1 MPSTVVP
8 TLDLPFFELC
18 NQAPVA
24 SGATAAM
31 ATAEDGSDRFIYY
44 LSGSTF
50 TRYDREQDTWQ
61 LLANPGVAPATLV
74 SLRHTRRRGYHGRV
88 LGATAST
95 VTLPNLRG
103 PELDG
108 QTIRIEYGPG
118 QGQERTLTYT
128 GETVHDF
135 GVVTAA
141 TGLVLTDSTKKWR
154 VNQWAGHTVAITFG
168 TGTTAYRKVLY
179 NDATSLTISDANLM
193 PHDPWNNTD
202 IVAAA
207 PYAVPVATAGAQSM
221 YRIISAEFNLSSNWT
236 TTPGASSYFTTLSGG
251 IYLVS
256 SAAAAP
262 FFTLQYYD
270 VLGDYWYSKTVPQGL
285 IGAALGTDIS
295 LERFAKVGTALVA
308 STAVTSATART
319 VTASSLSLANDRY
332 ANCRM
337 LIVSGTGTGQHRR
350 IVGHTGA
357 QFWLS
362 RDWSTT
368 PDATS
373 TFEVWPDFDRLW
385 LTGGAASAMYAYS
398 PENDYWMQGQAF
410 DDGVTTNI
418 SASLSNVWM
427 PFGVSTG
434 ARIAA
439 GVTAVNATPTAG
451 GTGYVIGDVLTCS
464 VGGTGAQVIVT
475 SIAPSGAVTGIQLVH
490 SGTATGFAVGT
501 GRATTGGTGSGCTI
515 EITAVGATALITTAS
530 AHFVRTGDSV
540 TFAGCSEAAWNAA
553 HTVLGAPSTTTFC
566 VAVTATANMAASNS
580 QSTTVIV
587 DPTKNW
593 VPGEHV
599 GRIVEVMVAGRAPT
613 AQRRWITANTATTLT
628 VAAITAAVN
637 GTSKYVIYDA
647 KAFGVDDQRASTG
660 QEAYGW
666 ATGGS
671 TTTLVDNTKSWIPNQ
686 WAGYLFKI
694 ETGTGYGS
702 GRISI
707 ISNTATTLTYATQA
721 FTPDATTKYEIAD
734 TWGLASAS
742 TTTTITEATSK
753 NWTVNQWAGKRVR
766 ITAGTGSGQESA
778 VASNT
783 ATALTTGTITAGDA
797 TSVYAILGIPARGAG
812 TGLVYPYDAS
822 ASLKGRYM
830 VSVRGGGTNQI
841 DLFNVQTGR
850 WEYGIH
856 INPQNELFTTGSSY
870 NYLGGDKIILSRT
883 ANTSVVRL
891 LELDLFKR
899 EIRGRGTT
907 TFLSGTVTIG
917 NILEVVEAQGYKI
930 AYVMQSGGT
939 LMSRAVVI

>member
-1 MPSTVVP
+1 MTSTIVS

-24 SGATAAM
+24 SGATAAL

-44 LSGSTF
+44 LSGSAF
-50 TRYDREQDTWQ
+50 YRYDTQMDTWQ
-61 LLANPGVAPATLV
+61 QLATPGVAPATVV
-74 SLRHTRRRGYHGRV
+74 SMRHTKRRGYHGRV
-88 LGATAST
+88 LAATAST
-95 VTLPNLRG
+95 VTLPTLRG
-103 PELDG
+103 PELTG

-118 QGQERTLTYT
+118 AGQERTITFSS
-128 GETVHDF
+128 ETTHDF

-154 VNQWAGHTVAITFG
+154 VNQWAGYTVAITFG

-179 NDATSLTISDANLM
+179 NDATALTISDANLM

-202 IVAAA
+202 IVAAS
-207 PYAVPVATAGAQSM
+207 PYAVPVATAGSQTM
-221 YRIISAEFNLSSNWT
+221 YRILSAQFTLNTNWT
-236 TTPGASSYFTTLSGG
+236 ATPSSASYFTTLSGG

-270 VLGDYWYSKTVPQGL
+270 ILGDYWYTKTVPQGL
-285 IGAALGTDIS
+285 IGAALGTDICT
-295 LERFAKVGTALVA
+295 ERFAKVGTALVA
-308 STAVTSATART
+308 STAVTSATARS

-337 LIVSGTGTGQHRR
+337 LIVGGTGAGQHRR
-350 IVGHTGA
+350 IVGNNAT
-357 QFWLS
+357 QFWMS
-362 RDWSTT
+362 RDWATT

-385 LTGGAASAMYAYS
+385 LSGNASSAMYAYS

-434 ARIAA
+434 TRIAS
-439 GVTAVNATPTAG
+439 GITAVASAPTAG
-451 GTGYVIGDVLTCS
+451 GTNYVIGDVLTCS

-475 SIAPSGAVTGIQLVH
+475 SISPGGVVTGIELVN
-490 SGTATGFAVGT
+490 SGTATGFTVGT
-501 GRATTGGTGSGCTI
+501 GRATTGGTGTGCTI
-515 EITAVGATALITTAS
+515 EITAVGATATITTAS
-530 AHFVRTGDSV
+530 AHFLRTGDSV
-540 TFAGCSEAAWNAA
+540 TFAGCTEAAWNTA

-593 VPGEHV
+593 TTNEHV
-599 GRIVEVMVAGRAPT
+599 GRIVDLMVAGRAPT

-628 VAAITAAVN
+628 VATITAAAN
-637 GTSKYVIYDA
+637 GTSKYTIYDA
-647 KAFGVDDQRASTG
+647 KTFGVDDQRVTSG

-671 TTTLVDNTKSWIPNQ
+671 TTTLADSTKSWVPNQ

-707 ISNTATTLTYATQA
+707 ISNTATTLTYATQS

-742 TTTTITEATSK
+742 TTTSITEATSK

-766 ITAGTGSGQESA
+766 ITAGTGVGQESA

-797 TSVYAILGIPARGAG
+797 TSVYAILGIPPRGAG
-812 TGLVYPYDAS
+812 TGLVYPYDAT
-822 ASLKGRYM
+822 ASERGRYL
-830 VSVRGGGTNQI
+830 VSVRGAATNQI
-841 DLFNVQTGR
+841 DLYNIQTGR
-850 WEYGIH
+850 WEYGVH
-856 INPQNELFTTGSSY
+856 IDPQNELFTTGSTY
-870 NYLGGDKIILSRT
+870 NYLNGNKILLTRSAT
-883 ANTSVVRL
+883 GAVVRL
-891 LELDLFKR
+891 LELDLSTRK
-899 EIRGRGTT
+899 IVGRGTT
-907 TFLSGTVTIG
+907 TFLQGTVTVG
-917 NILEVVEAQGYKI
+917 NILEVVNASGYSF
-930 AYVMQSGGT
+930 AFVLQSGGT
-939 LMSRAVVI
+939 LMSRAVML

>member
-1 MPSTVVP
+1 MPSTVVS

-18 NQAPVA
+18 NQSPVA
-24 SGATAAM
+24 SGATSAM

-50 TRYDREQDTWQ
+50 TRYDTEQDTWQ
-61 LLANPGVAPATLV
+61 TLANPGVAPSAVV
-74 SLRHTRRRGYHGRV
+74 SMRHTKRRGYHGRV

-95 VTLPNLRG
+95 VTLPNLDG

-118 QGQERTLTYT
+118 AGQERTLTYT
-128 GETVHDF
+128 DETVHDF

-141 TGLVLTDSTKKWR
+141 TGLLLTDSTKKWR
-154 VNQWAGHTVAITFG
+154 VNQWAGYTVAITFG
-168 TGTTAYRKVLY
+168 TGATLYRKVLY
-179 NDATSLTISDANLM
+179 NDATALTISDANLM

-202 IVAAA
+202 VVAAS
-207 PYAVPVATAGAQSM
+207 PYVVPVATAGAQSM
-221 YRIISAEFNLSSNWT
+221 YRIISAAFNLSSNWT
-236 TTPGASSYFTTLSGG
+236 TTPDASSYFTTLSGG

-256 SAAAAP
+256 STASAP

-270 VLGDYWYSKTVPQGL
+270 VLGDYWYTKTVPQGL
-285 IGAALGTDIS
+285 IGAALGTDVS

-308 STAVTSATART
+308 STAVTSATSRT

-332 ANCRM
+332 ANCRL
-337 LIVSGTGTGQHRR
+337 LIVGGTGAGQHRR
-350 IVGHTGA
+350 IVGHNGT
-357 QFWLS
+357 QFWFA
-362 RDWSTT
+362 RAWTTT

-475 SIAPSGAVTGIQLVH
+475 SIAPGGAVTGIQLVH
-490 SGTATGFAVGT
+490 SGTATGFTVGT

-515 EITAVGATALITTAS
+515 EITAVGPTALITTAS
-530 AHFVRTGDSV
+530 AHILRTGDSV

-593 VPGEHV
+593 TTNEHV
-599 GRIVEVMVAGRAPT
+599 GRIVDLMVAGRAPT
-613 AQRRWITANTATTLT
+613 SQRRWITANTATTLT
-628 VAAITAAVN
+628 VATITAAVN

-647 KAFGVDDQRASTG
+647 KAFGVDDQRATSG

-671 TTTLVDNTKSWIPNQ
+671 TTTLVDNTKSWVPNQ

-707 ISNTATTLTYATQA
+707 ISNTATTLTYATQS

-742 TTTTITEATSK
+742 TTTSITEATSK
-753 NWTVNQWAGKRVR
+753 NWTVNQFAGKRVR

-822 ASLKGRYM
+822 ASQKGRYM

-841 DLFNVQTGR
+841 DLYNIQTGR

-870 NYLGGDKIILSRT
+870 NYLSGDKIILSRT
-883 ANTSVVRL
+883 ANASVVRL
-891 LELDLFKR
+891 LELDLMGRVIK
-899 EIRGRGTT
+899 GRGTT
-907 TFLSGTVTIG
+907 TFLSGTVTVG
-917 NILEVVEAQGYKI
+917 NILEVIEAQGYKI
-930 AYVMQSGGT
+930 VYVMQSGGT